1 FLLLPFYPRTA
12 SRDISSIYVG
22 MRRHGCSHLTMIRTT
37 FLFHP
42 VLRVYT
48 LRLLLVAT
56 ISVVVVNGTGLY
68 RRGITPYSYIFLG
81 GIGICVHH
89 ILAIFKWRMRCLALL
104 DLVVVVIEM
113 AGCCFI
119 AFELLPLAPLILLSL
134 SLLFRIATVIKTKE
148 GILMQR
154 LAFLGYC
161 AESKPSYTILTIL
174 LNRSL
179 ARPLVRG
186 ESKYIIFARA
196 FVLSAIGMGV
206 PAFGIYATIIM
217 PLNSVVSTRTM
228 VADYGFGTGTLP
240 GHAVLSLY
248 SVPTCYSC
256 FNKVQVNAT
265 PLSDSNKTVD
275 CPNSGYDSDGP
286 YICPYSWSD
295 ISNISLSIVFDPGVI
310 EINVLP
316 LCVFDLN
323 ESGGCSIWSMGIP
336 LLPGSRLF
344 GHLIWSIR
352 QSVSRPGIASS
363 FSYCPEIH
371 ALQQDPSTAATP
383 GADTAM
389 LILRQPTP
397 RPIKFFQDMAD
408 ASPLSGIA
416 TLGGFWT
423 FVNGT
428 FALLFGA
435 NVIYFAF
442 GRRSLSALGVVH
454 IFQRHALVRR
464 WHEDFPAIHTEGGL
478 PGSQNAGIVAFIRER
493 LVDLG
498 EDPQASRQGENA
510 NDSQQSAA
518 APSPQ
523 MLLAGGHEHAGHRNP
538 EEENRFDKG
547 SLDAGEARPRYIL
560 DDIPLLDAVPGLDY
574 VRSAKG
580 A

>member
-1 FLLLPFYPRTA
+1 MHPKISSTPFYPRTA
-12 SRDISSIYVG
+12 SREISDISSIYVG
-22 MRRHGCSHLTMIRTT
+22 MRRHDCSHLAMILTT
-37 FLFHP
+37 ILFHP

-56 ISVVVVNGTGLY
+56 IPIVVVNGMGLLY
-68 RRGITPYSYIFLG
+68 GQGITPYIYIFLC

-89 ILAIFKWRMRCLALL
+89 ILAIFQWRMRGLALL

-119 AFELLPLAPLILLSL
+119 ALELLPIAPLVLLFL
-134 SLLFRIATVIKTKE
+134 SLLFRIATVVKTKE
-148 GILMQR
+148 RILTQR
-154 LAFLGYC
+154 LAFLGCC
-161 AESKPSYTILTIL
+161 AEAKPPYTVLTIL

-186 ESKYIIFARA
+186 ESRYIIFARA
-196 FVLSAIGMGV
+196 LVLSAIGMGV

-217 PLNSVVSTRTM
+217 PLTSVVSTRTI
-228 VADYGFGTGTLP
+228 ATDQGFEFGTLP
-240 GHAVLSLY
+240 GHAALSLD
-248 SVPTCYSC
+248 SVPYTR
-256 FNKVQVNAT
+256 FVKAQVNVT
-265 PLSDSNKTVD
+265 PLSDWNKTVD
-275 CPNSGYDSDGP
+275 CPDSGYGS
-286 YICPYSWSD
+286 YICPHSWSD
-295 ISNISLSIVFDPGVI
+295 ISNISLSIVFDPGVM
-310 EINVLP
+310 EINVFPTCLS
-316 LCVFDLN
+316 DLN
-323 ESGGCSIWSMGIP
+323 HFGGCDWNMGIP

-344 GHLIWSIR
+344 GHLTWSMR

-363 FSYCPEIH
+363 FTYSPEFH

-389 LILRQPTP
+389 LTLRQPTRYP
-397 RPIKFFQDMAD
+397 TKFLQDTAD

-416 TLGGFWT
+416 TFGGFWT

-442 GRRSLSALGVVH
+442 GRRPLSALGVVH
-454 IFQRHALVRR
+454 LFQRRALVRR

-498 EDPQASRQGENA
+498 EDPQASRQGGNA

-518 APSPQ
+518 ASSPQ

-538 EEENRFDKG
+538 EEENRFDEG
-547 SLDAGEARPRYIL
+547 SLDAG
-560 DDIPLLDAVPGLDY
+560 
-574 VRSAKG
+574 
-580 A
+580 

>member
-1 FLLLPFYPRTA
+1 MPFYPRTA
-12 SRDISSIYVG
+12 SREMSYISSIYVG
-22 MRRHGCSHLTMIRTT
+22 MRRHGCSLTMIVTT
-37 FLFHP
+37 ILFHP

-68 RRGITPYSYIFLG
+68 GRGITPYSYIFLG

-119 AFELLPLAPLILLSL
+119 AFELLPIAPLILLFL

-148 GILMQR
+148 GILTQR
-154 LAFLGYC
+154 LAFLGCC
-161 AESKPSYTILTIL
+161 AESKPPYTVLTIL

-186 ESKYIIFARA
+186 ESRYIIFARA

-217 PLNSVVSTRTM
+217 PLNSAVSTRTM
-228 VADYGFGTGTLP
+228 ATDYGFETGNLP
-240 GHAVLSLY
+240 GHAVLRLDSIPY
-248 SVPTCYSC
+248 TRFV
-256 FNKVQVNAT
+256 KAQVNAT
-265 PLSDSNKTVD
+265 PLSGWNKTVD
-275 CPNSGYDSDGP
+275 CPDSVSGGT
-286 YICPYSWSD
+286 YICPFSWSD

-310 EINVLP
+310 EINVFPTCLS
-316 LCVFDLN
+316 DLN
-323 ESGGCSIWSMGIP
+323 DFGECDWNMGLP

-344 GHLIWSIR
+344 GHLTWSMR
-352 QSVSRPGIASS
+352 QSVSRLGIASS
-363 FSYCPEIH
+363 FTYSPEFH

-389 LILRQPTP
+389 LTLRQPTQYP
-397 RPIKFFQDMAD
+397 TKFLQDTAD

-416 TLGGFWT
+416 TFGGFWT

-442 GRRSLSALGVVH
+442 GRRPLSALGVVH
-454 IFQRHALVRR
+454 IFQRRALIRR
-464 WHEDFPAIHTEGGL
+464 WHEDFPAIHTEGGP

-498 EDPQASRQGENA
+498 EDPQASRQGGNA
-510 NDSQQSAA
+510 NDSQESAA

-523 MLLAGGHEHAGHRNP
+523 MFLAGGHEHARHRNP
-538 EEENRFDKG
+538 EENRFDKG
-547 SLDAGEARPRYIL
+547 SLDAGEARPGYIL
-560 DDIPLLDAVPGLDY
+560 DEMPLLDVDLGRDY
-574 VRSAKG
+574 VLSAKG

>member
-1 FLLLPFYPRTA
+1 MF
-12 SRDISSIYVG
+12 DISSIYVG
-22 MRRHGCSHLTMIRTT
+22 MRRHGCLHLTMILPTI
-37 FLFHP
+37 LFHP

-56 ISVVVVNGTGLY
+56 ILIVVINGMGLLY
-68 RRGITPYSYIFLG
+68 GQGITPYINIFLC

-89 ILAIFKWRMRCLALL
+89 ILALYFNGGMRGLALL

-113 AGCCFI
+113 A
-119 AFELLPLAPLILLSL
+119 APLVPLFLL
-134 SLLFRIATVIKTKE
+134 LLFRIATVVKTKE
-148 GILMQR
+148 RILTQR
-154 LAFLGYC
+154 LAFLGCC
-161 AESKPSYTILTIL
+161 AESKPPYTVLTIL

-196 FVLSAIGMGV
+196 FVLSAIAIAV

-217 PLNSVVSTRTM
+217 PLTSVVSTRTI
-228 VADYGFGTGTLP
+228 ATDQGLEFRTLP
-240 GHAVLSLY
+240 GHAALSLDCVPY
-248 SVPTCYSC
+248 TRSV
-256 FNKVQVNAT
+256 NAQVNAT
-265 PLSDSNKTVD
+265 PLIDMNKTVD
-275 CPNSGYDSDGP
+275 CPDSGSGSRL

-295 ISNISLSIVFDPGVI
+295 ISNVSLSIVFDPGVI
-310 EINVLP
+310 EINVFP
-316 LCVFDLN
+316 VCMSDLD
-323 ESGGCSIWSMGIP
+323 ESGRCDWNMGIP

-344 GHLIWSIR
+344 GHLTWSMR

-363 FSYCPEIH
+363 FTYLSH
-371 ALQQDPSTAATP
+371 QFLQ
-383 GADTAM
+383 DT
-389 LILRQPTP
+389 
-397 RPIKFFQDMAD
+397 AD
-408 ASPLSGIA
+408 ASSLSGIA
-416 TLGGFWT
+416 TFGGFWT

-442 GRRSLSALGVVH
+442 GRRPLSALGVVH
-454 IFQRHALVRR
+454 LFQRRALVRR

-510 NDSQQSAA
+510 NDSQHSAP

-523 MLLAGGHEHAGHRNP
+523 MFLAGGHEHAGHGNA
-538 EEENRFDKG
+538 EEENRCDEG
-547 SLDAGEARPRYIL
+547 SLDAGEARPGVYPR
-560 DDIPLLDAVPGLDY
+560 
-574 VRSAKG
+574 
-580 A
+580 

>member
-1 FLLLPFYPRTA
+1 
-12 SRDISSIYVG
+12 
-22 MRRHGCSHLTMIRTT
+22 MRRHGCSHLTMILTT
-37 FLFHP
+37 ILFHL

-56 ISVVVVNGTGLY
+56 ISVAVVNGTGLY
-68 RRGITPYSYIFLG
+68 GRGITPYSYIFLG

-119 AFELLPLAPLILLSL
+119 AFELLPIAPLVLLFL

-154 LAFLGYC
+154 LAFLGCC
-161 AESKPSYTILTIL
+161 AESKPPYTVLTIL

-228 VADYGFGTGTLP
+228 AANYGFGTGTLP
-240 GHAVLSLY
+240 GHAALSLY
-248 SVPTCYSC
+248 SVPTCYTC

-275 CPNSGYDSDGP
+275 CPNSAECMVKH
-286 YICPYSWSD
+286 YIA
-295 ISNISLSIVFDPGVI
+295 NISVSIVFDPGVI

-316 LCVFDLN
+316 ICMSDLN
-323 ESGGCSIWSMGIP
+323 ESGGCGFWSVGIP
-336 LLPGSRLF
+336 LLPASRLF
-344 GHLIWSIR
+344 GHLIWSTR

-389 LILRQPTP
+389 LTLRQPTQYH
-397 RPIKFFQDMAD
+397 IKFFQDTAD
-408 ASPLSGIA
+408 ASPFSGIA

-442 GRRSLSALGVVH
+442 SRRSLSALGVVH
-454 IFQRHALVRR
+454 LFQRRALVRR
-464 WHEDFPAIHTEGGL
+464 CHEDFPAIHTEGGL

-510 NDSQQSAA
+510 NDSHQSAA

-523 MLLAGGHEHAGHRNP
+523 ILLPGGHEHAGHENP

-547 SLDAGEARPRYIL
+547 SLDAGEARPGYIL

-574 VRSAKG
+574 VRSARG